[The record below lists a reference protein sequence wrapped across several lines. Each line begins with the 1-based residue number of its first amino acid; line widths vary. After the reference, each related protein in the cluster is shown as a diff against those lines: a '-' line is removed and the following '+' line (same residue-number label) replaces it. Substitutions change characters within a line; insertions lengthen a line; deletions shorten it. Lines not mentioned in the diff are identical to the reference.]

1 LADWVAGALGAS
13 VLFGFINNLDSH
25 LISRRMPGL
34 RAFLVITCLVILVI
48 IQPFIFLFPVP
59 AGVQVDIVAAA
70 LVSTLVRAGAVI
82 IMLFSFKSE
91 EVVGVVPLV
100 YTYPVFVALTAVP
113 LLGESLNAWQWLAVL
128 IVAAAAVLV
137 ALRPKNNGA
146 GRWLGKNFPI
156 LVVAALLFAGADIS
170 GKYAL
175 QELDSFTLYWISMLT
190 LVILSLGFSLR
201 PKVIRIL
208 KTITRP
214 WATAGLVMVN
224 ETLVVCAAMLSF
236 WAMKNG
242 PISLVSTILASRPV
256 FVFITAIVLSRVFP
270 GFVYWQSGGRALRYK
285 FGATLAII
293 TGIAI
298 IYLVDN

>member
-1 LADWVAGALGAS
+1 LVDWVVAALGAS
-13 VLFGFINNLDSH
+13 LLFGFINNLDSH

-34 RAFLVITCLVILVI
+34 RAFLLITCLIILVV
-48 IQPFIFLFPVP
+48 IQPFIYLNPLP
-59 AGVQVDIVAAA
+59 AGVQTATLAAA
-70 LVSTLVRAGAVI
+70 LVSALVRAGAVI

-113 LLGESLNAWQWLAVL
+113 LLGETLNVWQWMAVV
-128 IVAAAAVLV
+128 IVAGGAILV
-137 ALRPKNNGA
+137 ALRPRRSGI
-146 GRWLGKNFPI
+146 GLWLGKRFPV
-156 LVVAALLFAGADIS
+156 LVLAALLFASADLS

-175 QELDSFTLYWISMLT
+175 QELDSLTLYWISMLM
-190 LVILSLGFSLR
+190 LCIISLGFSFR
-201 PKVIRIL
+201 PGVIHSL
-208 KTITRP
+208 KQIQKPCLTV
-214 WATAGLVMVN
+214 GLVLVN
-224 ETLVVCAAMLSF
+224 ETLVLCAAMLTF

-270 GFVYWQSGGRALRYK
+270 GFVYWQSDGKALGYK

-293 TGIAI
+293 IGVAI
-298 IYLVDN
+298 IYLVDS

>member
-1 LADWVAGALGAS
+1 MVDWVVAALGAS
-13 VLFGFINNLDSH
+13 VLFGLINNLDSH

-34 RAFLVITCLVILVI
+34 RAFLLITCLVILVI
-48 IQPFIFLFPVP
+48 LQPFIFLFPVP
-59 AGVQVDIVAAA
+59 VGVQSATMAAA
-70 LVSTLVRAGAVI
+70 IVSALVRAGAVI

-128 IVAAAAVLV
+128 IVATAAILV
-137 ALRPKNNGA
+137 ALRPKNNGV

-156 LVVAALLFAGADIS
+156 LVLAALLFAGADIS

-175 QELDSFTLYWISMLT
+175 QELDSFTLYWMSMLT

-201 PKVIRIL
+201 PSVIRSL

-214 WATAGLVMVN
+214 RVTACLLFLN
-224 ETLVVCAAMLSF
+224 ETLVVCAAVLSF

-270 GFVYWQSGGRALRYK
+270 GFVYWQSGGRALGYK

-293 TGIAI
+293 IGVAI
-298 IYLVDN
+298 IYLVDS